1 MGKYDK
7 YTGAFHCT
15 SDTSLLGKPEAK
27 ELHHEPVG
35 VDLANIHRHEAVI
48 VGAGLAGCY
57 AALELKRKGF
67 DVAVITKVFPTRSHS
82 TAAQGGINAALANL
96 EEDHWEWHMFD
107 TVKGSDYL
115 ADQDAAELMV
125 REAIPVVYEYENM
138 GVPFSRTPEGK
149 IMQRYFG
156 GHYTDFGRG
165 PQVLRACMAADRT
178 GHALLHCL
186 WEQCVKHEVRFYSEF
201 LVLDVIIQNDMCK
214 GVVAWDLINGGIHV
228 FHAKGVCFATGG
240 YARLFNISTNSHAN
254 SADGLS
260 IIMDRGIPIED
271 LEFVQF
277 HPTGL
282 AQKGFLITEGARGE
296 GGYLLNDK
304 GERFM
309 KKYAPDKMEL
319 APRDVCSR
327 AEWQEIVDGRGI
339 NGEEYVYIDL
349 RHLGAEKIKERLPQ
363 IRELSMK
370 FMGIDPIEEPVPIQ
384 PTAHY
389 SMGGIPT
396 DLSCRVLGDGKEKW
410 VVGLWA
416 AGECACVSVHGANRL
431 GCNSLLD
438 ASVHGKRAGKDMA
451 AFLESAPCWDPLPQ
465 DCAQKA
471 IKEVEWVLNNN
482 GSERPGEIRQVM
494 QEKMYRLCGV
504 FRTEDELVQ
513 MYDILKDLQNRYKNI
528 FIDDKGQRFN
538 TDLQEAIELRHLL
551 QTAEVIVASAINR
564 TECRGAHWRLDHPGR
579 DDENWLKHTL
589 AYRTEE
595 GVKFDYKPVTIT
607 RFVPEERKF

>member
-1 MGKYDK
+1 MGKYDQYIGSFK
-7 YTGAFHCT
+7 CT
-15 SDTSLLGKPEAK
+15 TDDGLLGKPEAK
-27 ELHHEPVG
+27 ELQHEPVG
-35 VDLANIHRHEAVI
+35 VEYSNVHRHEAVI

-57 AALELKRKGF
+57 AALELRKKGF
-67 DVAVITKVFPTRSHS
+67 DVAVLTKVFPTRSHS
-82 TAAQGGINAALANL
+82 TAAQGGIAAALGNL
-96 EEDHWEWHMFD
+96 EEDHWEWHLFD

-115 ADQDAAELMV
+115 ADQDAAEMMV
-125 REAIPVVYEYENM
+125 REAIPVLFEYEHM

-156 GHYTDFGRG
+156 GHYSDFGRG
-165 PQVLRACMAADRT
+165 PQILRACMAADRT

-201 LVLDVIIQNDMCK
+201 LVLDIIIDENKCK

-228 FHAKGVCFATGG
+228 FHAKAVCFATGG

-254 SADGLS
+254 SADGLA
-260 IIMDRGIPIED
+260 IMMDNGIPIED

-296 GGYLLNDK
+296 GGYLINDK

-327 AEWQEIVDGRGI
+327 AEWQEIVEGRGI

-396 DLSCRVLGDGKEKW
+396 DLSCRVLADGKEKW
-410 VVGLWA
+410 LIGLWA

-431 GCNSLLD
+431 GTNSLLD
-438 ASVHGKRAGKDMA
+438 ASVHGRRAGKDMA
-451 AFLESAPCWDPLPQ
+451 AYLEVAQCWEPLPK

-471 IKEVEWVLNNN
+471 IKEVEWILNNN
-482 GSERPGEIRQVM
+482 GNERPGEIRRIM

-504 FRTEDELVQ
+504 FRTEKELVQ
-513 MYDILKDLQNRYKNI
+513 MYDILKDLQSRYKNI
-528 FIDDKGQRFN
+528 YIDDKGQKFN

-595 GVKFDYKPVTIT
+595 GVKFDYKPVVIT